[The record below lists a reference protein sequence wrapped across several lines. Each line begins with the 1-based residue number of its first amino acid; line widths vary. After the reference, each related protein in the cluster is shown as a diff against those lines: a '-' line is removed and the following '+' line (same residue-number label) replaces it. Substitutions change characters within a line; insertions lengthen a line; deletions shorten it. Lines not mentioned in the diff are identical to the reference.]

1 MNLKFSKWFAL
12 IDFNYIIHGRFL
24 PPPPEFF
31 LSPHSDMS
39 HQHHFKK
46 KLSPSNPMLISY
58 KLWISPCLR
67 NDLPFRN
74 LWGGNILLL
83 KITIKCP
90 AGQNLEIM
98 IFRYLKT
105 LVYDKFFKN
114 LKHYLMF
121 LISEEYY

>member
-1 MNLKFSKWFAL
+1 
-12 IDFNYIIHGRFL
+12 
-24 PPPPEFF
+24 
-31 LSPHSDMS
+31 
-39 HQHHFKK
+39 
-46 KLSPSNPMLISY
+46 MLISY
-58 KLWISPCLR
+58 KLWMSPCLR